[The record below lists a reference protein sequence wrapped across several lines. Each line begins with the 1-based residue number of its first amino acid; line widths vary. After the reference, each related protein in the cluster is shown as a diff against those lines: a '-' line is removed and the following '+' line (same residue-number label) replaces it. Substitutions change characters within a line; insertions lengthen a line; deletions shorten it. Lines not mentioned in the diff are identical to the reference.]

1 MGEFVKREPKKPYE
15 KPKLAVYGTLR
26 ELTKSVGPKGHADR
40 VGGNPTRNK
49 TAF

>member
-26 ELTKSVGPKGHADR
+26 ELTKKVGSHGSGD
-40 VGGNPTRNK
+40 GGRLAGRNK
-49 TAF
+49 THI